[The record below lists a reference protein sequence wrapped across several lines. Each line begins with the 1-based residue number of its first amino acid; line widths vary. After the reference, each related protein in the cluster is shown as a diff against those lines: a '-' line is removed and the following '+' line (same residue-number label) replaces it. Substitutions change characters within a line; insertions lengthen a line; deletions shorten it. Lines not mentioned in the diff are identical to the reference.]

1 LPNGVAN
8 GVTNGTSTLSSE
20 ATGTS
25 PISSVNALKG
35 LLAKLL
41 QEKFLVQVHDRHM
54 HPDTD
59 TDNALRMQFKEELKG
74 SIATQIKLDR
84 AVNDKLEEYKAGLD
98 TAEASEHTGMK
109 RKSAS
114 SQDRPRK
121 RAKYN
126 SWEEDEEDVWEID
139 VGLLVLFLE
148 VPLSNFCRRQ
158 LCCES
163 TTTNLPSSTEMQ
175 T

>member
-1 LPNGVAN
+1 LPNGVSN
-8 GVTNGTSTLSSE
+8 GVTNETSTLSNE

-35 LLAKLL
+35 LLVKLL
-41 QEKFLVQVHDRHM
+41 QEKFLVQVYDRHM

-59 TDNALRMQFKEELKG
+59 TDNALRLKFKDELKG

-84 AVNDKLEEYKAGLD
+84 AVNEKLEEYKAGLD
-98 TAEASEHTGMK
+98 SAEASEHSGMK

-114 SQDRPRK
+114 SGDRPRK

-126 SWEEDEEDVWEID
+126 SWDEEEEDVWEID
-139 VGLLVLFLE
+139 VIFACMLFDD
-148 VPLSNFCRRQ
+148 SNF
-158 LCCES
+158 
-163 TTTNLPSSTEMQ
+163 
-175 T
+175 